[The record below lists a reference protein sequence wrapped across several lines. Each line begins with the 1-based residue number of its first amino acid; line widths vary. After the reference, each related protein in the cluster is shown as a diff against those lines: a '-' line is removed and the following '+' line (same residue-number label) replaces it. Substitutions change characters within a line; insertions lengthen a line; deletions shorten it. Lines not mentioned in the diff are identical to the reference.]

1 MNIQEQEVSQNPQE
15 ENIVVSPLAPYTRHL
30 MVVVVVLGLLLVVG
44 VGVVTSTI
52 IDRMGTGLALSTS
65 ESAGQEELDAA
76 VSLSETIEVKVPDGL
91 SVLRVTPAGKDILLE
106 LGKERTELIWL
117 VNLKTGQIKSALRLN

>member
-1 MNIQEQEVSQNPQE
+1 
-15 ENIVVSPLAPYTRHL
+15 
-30 MVVVVVLGLLLVVG
+30 
-44 VGVVTSTI
+44 
-52 IDRMGTGLALSTS
+52 MGTGLALSTS

-91 SVLRVTPAGKDILLE
+91 SVLRVTPAGKDLLLE